1 MKNFLRT
8 KLWPV
13 VAGLLAAS
21 IIMMLFEAVNSIFF
35 PLPESLMN
43 SDDIQALQAFTASL
57 PWNAFVMVFLGWVVG
72 SFVAGVLV
80 TRITKERI
88 YRMSLVVGAI
98 LTLLG
103 VANNALIGH
112 PLLFNIISLPMFMVF
127 TYLGHR
133 YARQKYTRKD

>member
-1 MKNFLRT
+1 MKNFFRT

-13 VAGLLAAS
+13 AAGLLAAS
-21 IIMMLFEAVNSIFF
+21 IIMMIFEAVNSLFF
-35 PLPESLMN
+35 PLPDELMN
-43 SDDIQALQAFTASL
+43 TDDIAVLQAFTATL
-57 PWNAFVMVFLGWVVG
+57 PWNAFIMVFLGWVVG

-80 TRITKERI
+80 TRITKERT

-103 VANNALIGH
+103 VANNTLIGH
-112 PLLFNIISLPMFMVF
+112 PLLFNIVSLPMFIVF

-133 YARQKYTRKD
+133 YTRKA